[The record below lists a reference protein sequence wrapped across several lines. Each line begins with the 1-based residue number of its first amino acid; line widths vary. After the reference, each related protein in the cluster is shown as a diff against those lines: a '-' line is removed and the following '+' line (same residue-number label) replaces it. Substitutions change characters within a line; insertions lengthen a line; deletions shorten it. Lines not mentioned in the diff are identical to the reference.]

1 MNQAFVRAAGKFDVP
16 RDLLAAVG
24 YGETHL
30 DGHTGRPSQANGYGV
45 MHLASNPANRT
56 LEKAADITGEPLS
69 RLRRDTAANIL
80 GGAAVLRSYAD
91 RLGLD
96 GDERD
101 DIDAWY
107 PAVAQYSGSTGRAAA
122 RYADTVYAF
131 LAQGFAATVPGG
143 EQISVAARPV
153 APVKGTLSA
162 TAGRAPITPYPSAL
176 WVPADSHNFTVGRT
190 ATIDKVII
198 HVTQGSYAGSIK
210 WFQDPTAEVSA
221 HYVVRSSDGQI
232 TQTVRDSDTAYHAKQ
247 ANASALGIEHEG
259 YIDDPSWFTDTMYR
273 ASAALARALC
283 DKYGI
288 PKDRA
293 HIIGHSEAPGTDH
306 TDPGRYWEWNRYMGF
321 VEGDSSSGSGNST
334 GGSSSGSGGSS
345 SSDGLGFASYTLL
358 QSGASGAQ
366 VTAVQQL
373 LNTQGYASR
382 RRGRGLRRGHAER
395 GEGVPDDPRA
405 ARGRHRRAEDLD
417 RSPVGKLHAD
427 AAAGRLGRRCEAAPA
442 VADRGARHDRGRRRD
457 LRSRHGDG
465 GAHLP
470 DPPGAGGHRDREQ
483 QHLGGAARGAL
494 TLRAGTQPLNGVHD
508 ETVGRSPSGQAIG
521 WAVRCPTDLFY
532 WAPDLCS
539 RPADAARRPTVRGGR
554 AEPVPACPG
563 LDRSPSE
570 ETGNDHRHVWAT
582 G

>member
-1 MNQAFVRAAGKFDVP
+1 MPRRAAAHTGRRASVLATLAVTALTATGTPAAAAPAAHPPASPADSRHAMDQAFVRAAGKFDVP

-45 MHLASNPANRT
+45 MHLASNPASRT

-107 PAVAQYSGSTGRAAA
+107 PAVAQYSGTTGRPAA

-131 LAQGFAATVPGG
+131 LTQGFAATVPGG
-143 EQISVAARPV
+143 ERISVAARPV
-153 APVKGTLSA
+153 DPVKGTLSA

-190 ATIDKVII
+190 ATIDKVVI

-247 ANASALGIEHEG
+247 ANASALGVEHEG

-273 ASAALARALC
+273 ASAALTRALC

-293 HIIGHSEAPGTDH
+293 HVIGHSEAPGTDH
-306 TDPGRYWEWNRYMGF
+306 TDPGRYWDWNRYMGF
-321 VEGDSSSGSGNST
+321 VEGDSSSGSSGSGNST
-334 GGSSSGSGGSS
+334 GGSGGSS

-373 LNTQGYASR
+373 LNTHGYTAGAADGNFGAATLSAVKAYQTT
-382 RRGRGLRRGHAER
+382 RGLPAGGIVGPKTWTALLSAGSTPTLRQGDS
-395 GEGVPDDPRA
+395 GA
-405 ARGRHRRAEDLD
+405 AVKRLQ
-417 RSPVGKLHAD
+417 RSLTAALGTTVDAVGTFGPVTATAVRTYQTRQGLAVTGIVSSNTWAALHA
-427 AAAGRLGRRCEAAPA
+427 GR
-442 VADRGARHDRGRRRD
+442 
-457 LRSRHGDG
+457 
-465 GAHLP
+465 
-470 DPPGAGGHRDREQ
+470 
-483 QHLGGAARGAL
+483 
-494 TLRAGTQPLNGVHD
+494 
-508 ETVGRSPSGQAIG
+508 
-521 WAVRCPTDLFY
+521 
-532 WAPDLCS
+532 
-539 RPADAARRPTVRGGR
+539 
-554 AEPVPACPG
+554 
-563 LDRSPSE
+563 
-570 ETGNDHRHVWAT
+570 
-582 G
+582 

>member
-1 MNQAFVRAAGKFDVP
+1 MPRRAAAHTGRRASVLATLAVTALTATGTPAAAAPAAHPPASPADSRHAMNQAFVRAAGKFDVP

-45 MHLASNPANRT
+45 MHLASNPASRT

-107 PAVAQYSGSTGRAAA
+107 PAVAQYSGTTGRPAA

-143 EQISVAARPV
+143 ERISVAARPV
-153 APVKGTLSA
+153 DPVKGTFSA

-232 TQTVRDSDTAYHAKQ
+232 TQTVRDSDTAFHAKQ
-247 ANASALGIEHEG
+247 ANASALGVEHEG

-273 ASAALARALC
+273 ASAALTRALC

-306 TDPGRYWEWNRYMGF
+306 TDPGRYWDWNRYMGF

-345 SSDGLGFASYTLL
+345 SSSDGLGFASYTLL

-366 VTAVQQL
+366 VTVVQQL
-373 LNTQGYASR
+373 LTTQGYAS
-382 RRGRGLRRGHAER
+382 GAADGNFGAATLSAVKAYQTTRGLPAG
-395 GEGVPDDPRA
+395 GVVGPKTWTALLSAGSTPTLRQGDSGA
-405 ARGRHRRAEDLD
+405 AVKRLQ
-417 RSPVGKLHAD
+417 RSLTAALGTTVDAVGTFGPVTATAVRTYQTRQGLAVTGIVSSNTWAALHA
-427 AAAGRLGRRCEAAPA
+427 GR
-442 VADRGARHDRGRRRD
+442 
-457 LRSRHGDG
+457 
-465 GAHLP
+465 
-470 DPPGAGGHRDREQ
+470 
-483 QHLGGAARGAL
+483 
-494 TLRAGTQPLNGVHD
+494 
-508 ETVGRSPSGQAIG
+508 
-521 WAVRCPTDLFY
+521 
-532 WAPDLCS
+532 
-539 RPADAARRPTVRGGR
+539 
-554 AEPVPACPG
+554 
-563 LDRSPSE
+563 
-570 ETGNDHRHVWAT
+570 
-582 G
+582 

>member
-1 MNQAFVRAAGKFDVP
+1 MPRRAAAHTGRRASVLAALAVTALSATGTPAAAATAAHLPATPADRRHTMNQAFVQAAGRFDVP

-30 DGHTGRPSQANGYGV
+30 DGHTGHPSQANGYGV
-45 MHLASNPANRT
+45 MHLASNPANRS
-56 LEKAADITGEPLS
+56 LEKAAAITGEPLS

-107 PAVAQYSGSTGRAAA
+107 PAVAQYSGTTGRAAA

-131 LAQGFAATVPGG
+131 LAQGFAATVPG
-143 EQISVAARPV
+143 ERISVAARPV

-273 ASAALARALC
+273 ASAALTRALC

-306 TDPGRYWEWNRYMGF
+306 TDPGRYWDWNRYMGF

-373 LNTQGYASR
+373 LNTQGYAAGAADGNFGAATLSAVKAYQTT
-382 RRGRGLRRGHAER
+382 RGLPAGGIVGPKTWTALLSAGSTPTLRRGDSGADVKR
-395 GEGVPDDPRA
+395 LQRSLTA
-405 ARGRHRRAEDLD
+405 ALGTTVDAVGTFG
-417 RSPVGKLHAD
+417 PVTATAVRTYQTRQGLAVTGIVSSNTWAALHA
-427 AAAGRLGRRCEAAPA
+427 GR
-442 VADRGARHDRGRRRD
+442 
-457 LRSRHGDG
+457 
-465 GAHLP
+465 
-470 DPPGAGGHRDREQ
+470 
-483 QHLGGAARGAL
+483 
-494 TLRAGTQPLNGVHD
+494 
-508 ETVGRSPSGQAIG
+508 
-521 WAVRCPTDLFY
+521 
-532 WAPDLCS
+532 
-539 RPADAARRPTVRGGR
+539 
-554 AEPVPACPG
+554 
-563 LDRSPSE
+563 
-570 ETGNDHRHVWAT
+570 
-582 G
+582 